1 VFIFFLVLDGFE
13 LTLDLCRF
21 ADLFGGNQAV
31 DRVRNQQAPKNI
43 ELDYLGTFCL
53 PLPSPRFHATDGAL
67 PLADEAFTSE
77 NWIVRI
83 YQVRKEDIL
92 GRDLK
97 SANAFEKGKKRKR
110 SKPVTLRRRTITA

>member
-1 VFIFFLVLDGFE
+1 MTRCE
-13 LTLDLCRF
+13 LTLGVCARRF

-43 ELDYLGTFCL
+43 ELDYLGTFDL
-53 PLPSPRFHATDGAL
+53 PVSSPVFHAADWAL

-110 SKPVTLRRRTITA
+110 SKPLTLRRRAIAA